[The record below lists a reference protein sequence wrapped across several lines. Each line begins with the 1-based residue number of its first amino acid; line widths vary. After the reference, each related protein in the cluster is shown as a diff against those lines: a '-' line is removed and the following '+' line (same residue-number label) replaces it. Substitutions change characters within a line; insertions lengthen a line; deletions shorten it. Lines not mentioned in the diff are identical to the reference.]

1 MAVRAF
7 TMPKWGIEMQQGT
20 LAEWLVAEGDA
31 FEKGQLLALI
41 ETDKITNEV
50 EAEAPGVLKKIVTPA
65 GETQPVGALL
75 AIFGDKDDGD
85 DTVAAFA
92 ATFKAADT
100 SMAAGR
106 AAAPPAPKPA
116 AVPAAAT
123 AAAPAVVIP
132 SDFPISPEARR
143 RAEEAGVD
151 VTAIAGTGRNGRV
164 TLQDVEQ
171 AIRPPAPEVAGNPIA
186 NAVGTDALDGHYASP
201 LAKRLALL
209 HGIDLS
215 GMAGTG
221 PRGRIS
227 KADVLARV
235 APPSAPA
242 PVPVVQAKI
251 AADNRPEIL
260 PMSAIRKTI
269 ARRLTE
275 SKQTIPHYY
284 LRAEV
289 VVDALLALRP
299 TANLIMGVKASVNDY
314 IVRAAAL
321 ALIEVPDVNIQVHGD
336 AIHRFP
342 DADIAVAVATERGL
356 VTPVVRSANRLRVG
370 EISEEIKALV
380 GKAQAGK
387 LAMAEIDGGT
397 FTVSNL
403 GMFGVDQFDAI
414 INPPQGAIL
423 AVGASRKVRAEGPD
437 GAGRFENRIGLSLSC
452 DHRAIDGAVGAR
464 FLQALKAII
473 EQPERLFA

>member
-20 LAEWLVAEGDA
+20 LAEWLVSEGDA

-50 EAEAPGVLKKIVTPA
+50 EAEAPGVLRKIVASA

-75 AIFGDKDDGD
+75 AIFGDSDDAD
-85 DTVAAFA
+85 DAVEAFA
-92 ATFKAADT
+92 ASFKAADT
-100 SMAAGR
+100 STAAGR
-106 AAAPPAPKPA
+106 AAAPPPKPA
-116 AVPAAAT
+116 AVPPPAPAAAKAT
-123 AAAPAVVIP
+123 IP
-132 SDFPISPEARR
+132 QDLAISPEARR

-151 VTAIAGTGRNGRV
+151 VTRIAGTGRTGRI

-171 AIRPPAPEVAGNPIA
+171 AIRPATLPVAGEPVA
-186 NAVGTDALDGHYASP
+186 NAVGTEALDGHYASP

-215 GMAGTG
+215 GLKGTG

-227 KADVLARV
+227 KADVLGRAE
-235 APPSAPA
+235 PSPAPA
-242 PVPVVQAKI
+242 PIPAVPARI
-251 AADNRPEIL
+251 TPDNHPEIL

-275 SKQTIPHYY
+275 AKQNIPHFY

-289 VVDALLALRP
+289 TVDALLKLRP

-321 ALIEVPDVNIQVHGD
+321 ALIEVPDVNVQVHGD

-342 DADIAVAVATERGL
+342 DADVAVAVATERGL
-356 VTPVVRSANRLRVG
+356 VTPIVRSANRLRVD
-370 EISEEIKALV
+370 EISETVKALV
-380 GKAQAGK
+380 AKAQAGK

-423 AVGASRKVRAEGPD
+423 AVGASRKVWAEGAD
-437 GAGRFENRIGLSLSC
+437 GGGRFENRIGFSLSC

-473 EQPERLFA
+473 EKPERLFG